1 MQPSLNEQ
9 FTPIGLLLAQRFRKE
24 LEAMYNKRIFKTSHV
39 VALIVLAASPAVAQ
53 QTENQQQAENGQQE
67 APAPTQT
74 MSPQEEAMAQESD
87 RALTPQNIADAVDT
101 ALQKDDGVKANRIT
115 VAPAENYVVL
125 GGTVGS
131 LEEKQ
136 RAERVAETVKG
147 VEQVTNNMIVQV
159 EDQRS
164 DKAIRYD
171 VEAALK
177 LNPATRS
184 YNVDV
189 EVNDGRVSLTGEV
202 ERWETFGLI
211 GQIASGV
218 RGVTAVDNNVLVQPL
233 ERRVDEDL
241 EDEIRSRLHWD
252 ARVDD
257 SLVQVEVNEGKAR
270 LIGTVGSAAEK
281 RRAQELAR
289 QVPGVKIVYIEQIEV
304 QRWARDD
311 AMREGKY
318 GEKADEDVHSAVRNA
333 LSADPRIKPDDVTVF
348 VDRGMVALRGE
359 VDTLKAKRKAEDIAR
374 NINGVWRVTNRLEV
388 VQQEEGAATD
398 SDLAKRVREALNRQ
412 PYLGEEDI
420 NISASNGEITLE
432 GAVETYFR
440 KEKADDVASR
450 IPEVEEIVNRLEVKD
465 QEKAPTYSDYVDDWT
480 PYDFDWAGPTTQNT
494 FLSDAEIRRN
504 VTNELWW
511 SPFVDNDDVDI
522 SVDNG
527 QVVLTGTVD
536 TWAEQEAA
544 EQNAF
549 EGGATSVINNLEVRY
564 DPGEGMSN

>member
-1 MQPSLNEQ
+1 
-9 FTPIGLLLAQRFRKE
+9 
-24 LEAMYNKRIFKTSHV
+24 MYNKRIFKTSHV

>member
-1 MQPSLNEQ
+1 
-9 FTPIGLLLAQRFRKE
+9 
-24 LEAMYNKRIFKTSHV
+24 MYNKRIFKTSHV

-164 DKAIRYD
+164 DKAIQYD

-398 SDLAKRVREALNRQ
+398 SDLGRRVREALNRQ

>member
-1 MQPSLNEQ
+1 MN
-9 FTPIGLLLAQRFRKE
+9 
-24 LEAMYNKRIFKTSHV
+24 NKRIFKTSHV
-39 VALIVLAASPAVAQ
+39 VAFIVLAASPAVAQ

-67 APAPTQT
+67 AAAPTQT
-74 MSPQEEAMAQESD
+74 MSPQEEAMARESD

-289 QVPGVKIVYIEQIEV
+289 QVPGVEIVYIEQIEV

-348 VDRGMVALRGE
+348 VDRGMVTLRGE

-398 SDLAKRVREALNRQ
+398 SDLGRRVREALNRQ

>member
-1 MQPSLNEQ
+1 
-9 FTPIGLLLAQRFRKE
+9 
-24 LEAMYNKRIFKTSHV
+24 MYNKRIFKTSHV

-289 QVPGVKIVYIEQIEV
+289 QVPGVEIVYIEQIEV

-398 SDLAKRVREALNRQ
+398 SDLGRRVREALNRQ